1 MPRYLL
7 IAIIISTSILT
18 ARSDTAWETL
28 DTSTSVRNE
37 QVVENNDIHI
47 SSHDGYVYLSTPHS
61 TNVKIFSILGQLI
74 SQKDIKAGS
83 YRIRLASKGIYIL
96 RAGSITR
103 RITI

>member
-1 MPRYLL
+1 MLRYLL
-7 IAIIISTSILT
+7 IAIIISASILT

-28 DTSTSVRNE
+28 NTSVRNE
-37 QVVENNDIHI
+37 QMVENDDIHI

-61 TNVKIFSILGQLI
+61 TNVKIFSILGQVI
-74 SQKDIKAGS
+74 SQKDIKPGS

>member
-1 MPRYLL
+1 MLRYLL
-7 IAIIISTSILT
+7 IAIIISASILT

-28 DTSTSVRNE
+28 NTSVRNE
-37 QVVENNDIHI
+37 QIVENDDINI

-74 SQKDIKAGS
+74 SQKDIQAGS

>member
-1 MPRYLL
+1 MLRYLL
-7 IAIIISTSILT
+7 IAIIISASILM

-28 DTSTSVRNE
+28 NTSVRNE
-37 QVVENNDIHI
+37 QMVENDDIHI

-61 TNVKIFSILGQLI
+61 TNVKIFSILGQVI
-74 SQKDIKAGS
+74 SQKDIKPGS